1 MDDEK
6 LAAAMVAA
14 DAERAIDPV
23 AVDRQ
28 LTGASPDE
36 CRRVFDSLRV
46 CAANYLV
53 GTAICVGRAIEA
65 GRYGDKAA
73 DELARAW
80 DVSRSTIYR
89 LAKIYQD
96 IVRPRLDQQGQNAA
110 FVLDES
116 TFYVVAVEQAP
127 KVDRPAIELLEHAEE
142 QRLARKN
149 YSVRDF
155 KEDIE
160 ATIRE
165 TTGDE
170 GSTSSDAP
178 KIDRLFGRLSDVD
191 EVGVTEWVNWARS
204 RPDLRKKCQRVE
216 DALTA
221 VDLAVRMMR
230 EAMRA

>member
-1 MDDEK
+1 MDDRMD
-6 LAAAMVAA
+6 AALVAA
-14 DAERAIDPV
+14 EAERAIDPV

-36 CRRVFDSLRV
+36 CRLVFDSLRV

-53 GTAICVGRAIEA
+53 GTAICVGRALESA
-65 GRYGDKAA
+65 GYGDKAG

-89 LAKIYQD
+89 LGKIYRE
-96 IVRPRLDQQGQNAA
+96 IVRPRLDAQGQNAA

-127 KVDRPAIELLEHAEE
+127 KVERPAIELLEHAEE
-142 QRLARKN
+142 QRLAQKN
-149 YSVRDF
+149 YSIRDF
-155 KEDIE
+155 KADIAAE
-160 ATIRE
+160 IG
-165 TTGDE
+165 TTDE

-178 KIDRLFGRLSDVD
+178 KVDRLFGRLSEVD
-191 EVGVTEWVNWARS
+191 DASVNEWAQWARS
-204 RPDLRKKCQRVE
+204 RPDSRKKIQRVE

-221 VDLAVRMMR
+221 VDLAVRLMR
-230 EAMRA
+230 QQEQA